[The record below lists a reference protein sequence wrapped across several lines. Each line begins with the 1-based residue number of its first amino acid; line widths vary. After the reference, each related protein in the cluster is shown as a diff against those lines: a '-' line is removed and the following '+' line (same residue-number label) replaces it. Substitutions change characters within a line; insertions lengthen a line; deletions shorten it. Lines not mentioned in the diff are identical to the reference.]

1 MKSWACVLI
10 AAGVLS
16 VTRAGAQSVSEDEQK
31 ALQQSISEAAN
42 SPKELELAIEN
53 HLKQYPN
60 SPRRAEL
67 ENALVKTALQIND
80 DPRLLEF
87 GESVLA
93 RDPNDMLLLEHL
105 AAALVRQGDKPDAA
119 RALDHARHL
128 EDLVKATYENDK
140 FEPGGGPEEVK
151 RRDDFDRQRAK
162 TLVLEARANGI
173 LGHATDAIQAAES
186 SYKVYASV
194 EAAREAARWLAEAGK
209 DKEALQYLADAFGIG
224 ALHSA
229 DPDVA
234 SDRAQMAEL
243 YRKLH
248 GSETGLGDLILKA
261 YDDTSFALAA
271 RRAEL
276 RAYDPNS
283 QLTDPMQF
291 TLSSVDGDKLKLSSL
306 LGKVVII
313 DFWATWCAPCRAQ
326 HPLYEEVKAKFKDQS
341 DVVFLAVDADQN
353 RELVKPFLA
362 QMKWNQK
369 VYFEDGLQALF
380 QVSSIPTTVILG
392 KNGQVFTRMIGYLP
406 DRFVEML
413 TDRVS
418 EALGNPPTPEALK
431 SASPPS
437 TPHSTPNSGSLGPAI
452 HQ

>member
-1 MKSWACVLI
+1 MTRWACVAI

-16 VTRAGAQSVSEDEQK
+16 LAGAGAQSVSQEEQA
-31 ALQQSISEAAN
+31 ALQKSIGEAAN

-67 ENALVKTALQIND
+67 ENALVKTAIQIDD
-80 DPRLLEF
+80 DPRLIEF
-87 GESVLA
+87 GESVLS
-93 RDPNDMLLLEHL
+93 RDPNNMLYLEHITQ
-105 AAALVRQGDKPDAA
+105 ALVRQGDKPDAQ
-119 RALDHARHL
+119 RALEHARHL
-128 EDLVKATYENDK
+128 EDLVQAMYQNDK

-151 RRDDFDRQRAK
+151 RKDDFDRQRAR

-173 LGHATDAIQAAES
+173 LGNTSAAIQAAEA

-194 EAAREAARWLAEAGK
+194 EAAREAARWLASAGK
-209 DKEALQYLADAFGIG
+209 NAEALQYLADAFGIG
-224 ALHSA
+224 ALHST
-229 DPDVA
+229 DPEIA

-243 YRKLH
+243 YRKVH
-248 GSETGLGDLILKA
+248 GTETGLGDLILKA
-261 YDDTSFALAA
+261 YDDTSFAFAA

-276 RAYDPNS
+276 RSFDPNS

-291 TLSSVDGDKLKLSSL
+291 TLSGVDGDKLKLSTL

-326 HPLYEEVKAKFKDQS
+326 HPLYEEVKGKFKDRA
-341 DVVFLAVDADQN
+341 DVAFLAVDADQN
-353 RELVKPFLA
+353 RELVKPFLD
-362 QMKWNQK
+362 QMKWNEK
-369 VYFEDGLQALF
+369 VYFDDGLQALL
-380 QVSSIPTTVILG
+380 QVSSIPTTIILG

-406 DRFVEML
+406 DRFVDML
-413 TDRVS
+413 TDRVN
-418 EALGNPPTPEALK
+418 EALGNPPAPAT
-431 SASPPS
+431 ASKPAPAPS
-437 TPHSTPNSGSLGPAI
+437 NGIIGTTT

>member
-10 AAGVLS
+10 AAGVFSLA
-16 VTRAGAQSVSEDEQK
+16 RAGAQAVSQEEQVALQK
-31 ALQQSISEAAN
+31 AISEAGN
-42 SPKELELAIEN
+42 SPKEIELAIEN

-60 SPRRAEL
+60 SPRRADL
-67 ENALVKTALQIND
+67 ENALVKTAIQIDD

-87 GESVLA
+87 GESVLS
-93 RDPNDMLLLEHL
+93 RDPNNMLLLEHL
-105 AAALVRQGDKPDAA
+105 TQALVRQGDKPDAQ

-128 EDLVKATYENDK
+128 EDLVQATYQNDK
-140 FEPGGGPEEVK
+140 FGPGGGPEEVK
-151 RRDDFDRQRAK
+151 RRDDFDRQRAR

-173 LGHATDAIQAAES
+173 LGHTDEAIQAAEA

-194 EAAREAARWLAEAGK
+194 EAAREAARWLTAAGK
-209 DKEALQYLADAFGIG
+209 DAEALQYLADAFGIG

-234 SDRAQMAEL
+234 SDRAQMADL

-248 GSETGLGDLILKA
+248 GSQTGLGDLLLKA

-291 TLSSVDGDKLKLSSL
+291 TLSSPDGDKLKLSSL

-326 HPLYEEVKAKFKDQS
+326 HPLYEEVKAKFKDRD
-341 DVVFLAVDADQN
+341 DVTFLAVDADQN

-406 DRFVEML
+406 DRFVGML
-413 TDRVS
+413 TDRVN
-418 EALGNPPTPEALK
+418 EALGNPPAPVTAAK
-431 SASPPS
+431 SAPSPAPAK
-437 TPHSTPNSGSLGPAI
+437 GSLSPAI